1 MMRYTRFQTM
11 AVILLALCGFLY
23 SMPSVMT
30 PEQREGIRKSLSFLP
45 SWIVPHQA
53 IVLGLDLQGGS
64 HVLLEVDTASIIRT
78 QINSLRDDVRRML
91 REEKISLAG
100 GIAQVNRGV
109 SVRVSDANDR
119 QRLLGKMRDFA
130 LGPIATRT
138 GSAPLMAAVQRCR
151 SSPSHSSSS
160 TLRMRSEEHTSEL
173 QSH

>member
-64 HVLLEVDTASIIRT
+64 HVLLEVDTASNIRT

-130 LGPIATRT
+130 LSLI
-138 GSAPLMAAVQRCR
+138 
-151 SSPSHSSSS
+151 HI
-160 TLRMRSEEHTSEL
+160 
-173 QSH
+173 